1 MPQIIRFTIHSLT
14 PKKFIQNLY
23 ASKISRR
30 RSIWKSVLNNLG
42 TQSTTSVTVR
52 IPVVQRVKNQIHLQI
67 AHIII
72 SNDIDFIQSIRLNK
86 DEAFK

>member
-1 MPQIIRFTIHSLT
+1 
-14 PKKFIQNLY
+14 
-23 ASKISRR
+23 
-30 RSIWKSVLNNLG
+30 LG
-42 TQSTTSVTVR
+42 TQPTTSVTVR
-52 IPVVQRVKNQIHLQI
+52 ILVEQRVKNQIHLQI